1 MKYRHILGTVK
12 SRRLGR
18 SLGVNLIP
26 GKICSLD
33 CIYCEAG
40 RTQILTT
47 ERQDFFHA
55 EEVIEELRCYINE
68 NPDIDFITYSGMGE
82 PTLHSKLGEIS
93 HYIKEEFGQYK
104 LALIT
109 NGTLFYREDVRR
121 DAMFTDLVMPSLDA
135 VSKAVFDK
143 VNKPD
148 SSLDNEKIIDGLCKF
163 RSVYTGQ
170 IWLEYFVV
178 PGVNDGDE
186 ELKLMRETIVK
197 INPDILQLNSLDRPS
212 PVGDVP
218 IASRE
223 HLERLKE
230 YFSHA
235 GISTQ
240 IISRVPEN
248 DESTQQQILKIL
260 QESPVAIEEIRKRF
274 ALCDNAIS
282 NLTLSG
288 KIEMTENCGVSF
300 YRLKKGA
307 VLGS

>member
-93 HYIKEEFGQYK
+93 RYIKEEFGQYK

-135 VSKAVFDK
+135 VSDLVFNK
-143 VNKPD
+143 VNKPE
-148 SSLDNEKIIDGLCKF
+148 SSLNNEKIIDGLCEFK
-163 RSVYTGQ
+163 REYKGQ
-170 IWLEYFVV
+170 MWLEFFVV
-178 PGVNDGDE
+178 PGINDSVS
-186 ELKLMRETIVK
+186 ELKLMKEAIIK
-197 INPDILQLNSLDRPS
+197 INPDRLQLNSLDRPS
-212 PVGDVP
+212 PGNNVM
-218 IASRE
+218 IADRNY
-223 HLERLKE
+223 LEKLKY
-230 YFSHA
+230 YFSDT
-235 GISTQ
+235 GILTEV
-240 IISRVPEN
+240 ISRIPQKNGVIE
-248 DESTQQQILKIL
+248 EEILKL
-260 QESPVAIEEIRKRF
+260 LGNKDVAIEEIKNKF
-274 ALCDNAIS
+274 NACEDIIS
-282 NLTLSG
+282 GLTLAG
-288 KIEMTENCGVSF
+288 KIEMTEKDGVSF
-300 YRLKKGA
+300 YRLK
-307 VLGS
+307 